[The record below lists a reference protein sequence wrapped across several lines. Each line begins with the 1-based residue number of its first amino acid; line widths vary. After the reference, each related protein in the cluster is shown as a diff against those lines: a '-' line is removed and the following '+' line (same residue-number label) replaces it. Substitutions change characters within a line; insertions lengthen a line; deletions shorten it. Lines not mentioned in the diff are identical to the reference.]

1 MILGL
6 QITGV
11 IFSLIMIYFALIHYK
26 KGSLNGLEMGV
37 WLVIWLTVIAISI
50 FPEIFRVYSRAIAV
64 SRLLDLLIA
73 GGFVLVITMVASAY
87 IRTNLLEK
95 KFEAFIRNNS
105 LKSLKLKLKRLK

>member
-11 IFSLIMIYFALIHYK
+11 IFSLVMIYFALIHYK
-26 KGSLNGLEMGV
+26 KGNLNRVEIG
-37 WLVIWLTVIAISI
+37 IWLFVWVTVSAASI
-50 FPEIFRVYSRAIAV
+50 FPEIFRVYSQKIAI

-73 GGFVLVITMVASAY
+73 GGFILVIIMVSSAY

-95 KFEAFIRNNS
+95 KFEKLVRKKA
-105 LKSLKLKLKRLK
+105 LKIKGERRKKKE